1 MDSRTIRETFL
12 KYFESKGHRRVA
24 SSSLIP
30 AADPT
35 LIFANAGMNQFKDC
49 FLGMEKRDYT
59 RATSSQKCV
68 RAGGKHNDLDNVG
81 FTARHHTFFE
91 MLGNFS
97 FGDYFKKD
105 AIAYAWELSTKH
117 YHLNPDKIWISVF
130 EKDDEAHDLWQGVA
144 GVPAGRIVRLGEK
157 DNFWAMGEVGPC
169 GPCSELYYDLGP
181 GVGCG
186 KPDCSPA
193 CDCGRYLEY
202 WNLVFMQFHRDES
215 GTMRPLPKPSIDT
228 GAGLERLA
236 SLLQRVLTNYDTDL
250 FIPIIK
256 RIEAMAGT
264 AYGKDEKTSAAM
276 RVIADHARATAF
288 LVADGAL
295 PGNEG
300 RGYVLRRIIRR
311 SLRFAH
317 HLRMTPPIIA
327 RVVPDIAAMFGDIYP
342 EVAGEAELIKTV
354 ATDEES
360 RFERTLDAGVGHIE
374 TILEYA
380 LETGA
385 KAVPGEEIF
394 LLYDTH
400 GVPADL
406 VEELAK
412 EKGLGVDLEGF
423 QHHLGEQKR
432 RSKVVHRFDARV
444 EEVHEALRRD
454 CSPEFVGYGPMEH
467 AARAVALVREGKRV
481 EVLKAG
487 EEGELVA
494 DITPFYAESGG
505 QVGDT
510 GTVLFEGGQAAVLDA
525 QKPLPGLIV
534 HKVKVASGALK
545 AGAAVTLSVEEGRRR
560 AIMRHHTATHL
571 LHAALRK
578 VLGEGARQMG
588 SLVDPGHLRF
598 DFAFGR
604 GLTTEELDRIERL
617 ANEQILRNAGVE
629 KELLPIEEA
638 RKKGALAFF
647 GDKYGEVVRVVS
659 VPGWSAEFCGGTH
672 VDRTGDIGL
681 IKIVSEKAIA
691 AGVRRLEAV
700 AGMEA
705 LTKAQQDDNRLAD
718 LASVLE
724 VQREGIDEKVGVLIE
739 RNRTL
744 EKQIKELKF
753 AQAKGGTT
761 AVNWTEVAGVPVFVQ
776 KLEDYAPQELRS
788 LADEHRKKFPSGIIL
803 LASENQG
810 KLSVVIAVSPDFQKA
825 HPAGK
830 LAKALGA
837 RLGGAGGG
845 NPAMAQAG
853 GTDVAKLNEA
863 LADLASLIQ

>member
-49 FLGMEKRDYT
+49 FLGLETRDYT

-130 EKDDEAHDLWQGVA
+130 EKDDEAFGLWKSVA
-144 GVPAGRIVRLGEK
+144 GVPEGKIVRLGEK

-169 GPCSELYYDLGP
+169 GPCSELYYDLGA

-228 GAGLERLA
+228 GAGLERVA

-250 FIPIIK
+250 FIPIIR
-256 RIEAMAGT
+256 RIEALAGVP
-264 AYGKDEKTSAAM
+264 YGKNPKTDAAM

-317 HLRMTPPIIA
+317 HLKLTPPIIA
-327 RVVPDIAAMFGDIYP
+327 RVAPDIAAMFGDIYP
-342 EVAGEAELIKTV
+342 EVAREAELIKTV

-360 RFERTLDAGVGHIE
+360 RFERTLETGVGHIE
-374 TILEYA
+374 TIVEHA
-380 LETGA
+380 LGSGL
-385 KAVPGEEIF
+385 KAIPGEEIF
-394 LLYDTH
+394 ILYDTH

-423 QHHLGEQKR
+423 QRHLGEQKR
-432 RSKVVHRFDARV
+432 RSKVVHKFDARV
-444 EEVHEALRRD
+444 EEVHEALRREFT
-454 CSPEFVGYGPMEH
+454 PEFVGYGPMEH
-467 AARAVALVREGKRV
+467 AAKAVALVKDGSRV
-481 EVLKAG
+481 DALAAG
-487 EEGELVA
+487 EEGELVT

-510 GTVLFEGGQAAVLDA
+510 GTVAFEGGSAAVLDT

-545 AGAAVTLSVEEGRRR
+545 AGAAVTLSVDAERRR
-560 AIMRHHTATHL
+560 AVMRHHTATHL
-571 LHAALRK
+571 LHAALRA
-578 VLGEGARQMG
+578 VLGESARQMG
-588 SLVDPGHLRF
+588 SLVDDQRLRF
-598 DFAFGR
+598 DFAYGK
-604 GLTTEELDRIERL
+604 GLEPAEVEAIERL
-617 ANEQILRNAGVE
+617 ANAQVLRNAEVG

-638 RKKGALAFF
+638 KKKGALAFF

-659 VPGWSAEFCGGTH
+659 VPSYSAEFCGGTH

-681 IKIVSEKAIA
+681 VKIVSEKAIA

-705 LTKAQQDDNRLAD
+705 LRKAQHDDGHLAG
-718 LASVLE
+718 LATRLE
-724 VQREGIDEKVGVLIE
+724 VPREGIDEKVEGLAE
-739 RNRTL
+739 RLRVL
-744 EKQIKELKF
+744 EKQVKELKL

-776 KLEDYAPQELRS
+776 KLEDYTPQELRT
-788 LADEHRKKFPSGIIL
+788 LADEHRKKFESGIIL
-803 LASENQG
+803 LASEKEG
-810 KLSVVIAVSPDFQKA
+810 KLSVVISVSEDYKKA

-837 RLGGAGGG
+837 RLGGSGGG

-863 LADLASLIQ
+863 LADLASLLQ

>member
-117 YHLNPDKIWISVF
+117 YHLDPDRIWISVF
-130 EKDDEAHDLWQGVA
+130 EKDDEAFDLWRSVA
-144 GVPAGRIVRLGEK
+144 GVPESKLVRLGEK

-228 GAGLERLA
+228 GAGLERVA
-236 SLLQRVLTNYDTDL
+236 SILQRVPTNYDTDL
-250 FIPIIK
+250 FIPLIK
-256 RIEAMAGT
+256 RIESLAGV
-264 AYGKDEKTSAAM
+264 AYGRDPKTDAAM

-317 HLRMTPPIIA
+317 HLKMAPPIIA
-327 RVVPDIAAMFGDIYP
+327 RVTPDIAAMFGDIYP
-342 EVAGEAELIKTV
+342 EVAREIELIKTV

-360 RFERTLDAGVGHIE
+360 RFERTLDAGVGHVE
-374 TILEYA
+374 TAVDRA
-380 LETGA
+380 LKSGL
-385 KAVPGEEIF
+385 KAIPGEEIF
-394 LLYDTH
+394 VLYDTH

-412 EKGLGVDLEGF
+412 EKGLSVDLEGF
-423 QHHLGEQKR
+423 QKHLGEQRK
-432 RSKVVHRFDARV
+432 RSKVIHKFDARV
-444 EEVHEALRRD
+444 EEVHEVLQREF
-454 CSPEFVGYGPMEH
+454 SPEFMGYGMLEH
-467 AARAVALVREGKRV
+467 AAKVLALVKDGARANALGP
-481 EVLKAG
+481 G

-494 DITPFYAESGG
+494 DVTPFYAESGG

-510 GTVLFEGGQAAVLDA
+510 GTIAFEGGSAAVLDT

-534 HKVKVASGALK
+534 HKVKVASGSLK
-545 AGAAVTLSVEEGRRR
+545 AGADVTITVDAARRR

-578 VLGEGARQMG
+578 VLGESARQMG
-588 SLVDPGHLRF
+588 SLVDEHRLRF
-598 DFAFGR
+598 DFAYGK
-604 GLTTEELDRIERL
+604 GLEPGELKTIEKL
-617 ANEQILRNAGVE
+617 ANEQVLRNAEVG
-629 KELLPIEEA
+629 KEVLPIEEA
-638 RKKGALAFF
+638 KKKGALAFF

-659 VPGWSAEFCGGTH
+659 VPGYSAEFCGGTH

-681 IKIVSEKAIA
+681 VKIVSEKAIA

-705 LTKAQQDDNRLAD
+705 LRKAQHDDDHLAD
-718 LASVLE
+718 LAVRLE
-724 VQREGIDEKVGVLIE
+724 VPREGIGEKVDGLADRVKA
-739 RNRTL
+739 L
-744 EKQIKELKF
+744 EKQVKELKL

-776 KLEDYAPQELRS
+776 KLEDYTPQELRT
-788 LADEHRKKFPSGIIL
+788 LADEHRKKFESGIIL
-803 LASENQG
+803 LASEKEG
-810 KLSVVIAVSPDFQKA
+810 KLSVVISVSEDYKKA

-837 RLGGAGGG
+837 RLGGSGGG

-863 LADLASLIQ
+863 LADLASLLA

>member
-49 FLGMEKRDYT
+49 FLGLETRDYT

-130 EKDDEAHDLWQGVA
+130 EKDDEAFGLWKSVA
-144 GVPAGRIVRLGEK
+144 GVPEGKIVRLGEK

-169 GPCSELYYDLGP
+169 GPCSELYYDLGA

-228 GAGLERLA
+228 GAGLERMA

-250 FIPIIK
+250 FIPIIR
-256 RIEAMAGT
+256 RIEALAGVP
-264 AYGKDEKTSAAM
+264 YGKNPKTDAAM

-317 HLRMTPPIIA
+317 HLKLQPPIIA
-327 RVVPDIAAMFGDIYP
+327 RVAPEIAAQYGDIYP
-342 EVAGEAELIKTV
+342 EVARELELVKTV
-354 ATDEES
+354 ATDEET
-360 RFERTLDAGVGHIE
+360 RFERTLETGVGHIE
-374 TILEYA
+374 TILEHA
-380 LETGA
+380 LRSGLRV
-385 KAVPGEEIF
+385 VPGEEVF

-412 EKGLGVDLEGF
+412 EKGLGVDLERF
-423 QHHLGEQKR
+423 QRHLGEQKR
-432 RSKVVHRFDARV
+432 RSKVVHKFDARV
-444 EEVHEALRRD
+444 EEVHEALRREFT
-454 CSPEFVGYGPMEH
+454 PEFVGYGPMEH
-467 AARAVALVREGKRV
+467 AAKAVALVKDGSRV
-481 EVLKAG
+481 DALAVG
-487 EEGELVA
+487 EEGELVT

-510 GTVLFEGGQAAVLDA
+510 GTVAFEGGSAAVLDT

-534 HKVKVASGALK
+534 HRVRVAAGALK
-545 AGAAVTLSVEEGRRR
+545 TGAAVTLSVDEARRR
-560 AIMRHHTATHL
+560 AVMRHHTATHL
-571 LHAALRK
+571 LHAALRA
-578 VLGEGARQMG
+578 VLGESARQMG
-588 SLVDPGHLRF
+588 SLVDDQRLRF
-598 DFAFGR
+598 DFAYGK
-604 GLTTEELDRIERL
+604 GLEPAEVEAIERL
-617 ANEQILRNAGVE
+617 ANAQVLRNAEVG

-638 RKKGALAFF
+638 KKKGALAFF

-659 VPGWSAEFCGGTH
+659 VPGYSAEFCGGTH

-705 LTKAQQDDNRLAD
+705 LALAQEDEARLSG
-718 LASVLE
+718 LAAALE
-724 VQREGIDEKVGVLIE
+724 VPREKIGEKIE
-739 RNRTL
+739 GLAERVRAL
-744 EKQIKELKF
+744 EKQVKDLKL

-776 KLEDYAPQELRS
+776 KLEDYTPQELRT
-788 LADEHRKKFPSGIIL
+788 LADEHRKKFPHGIIL
-803 LASENQG
+803 LVSEKEG
-810 KLSVVIAVSPDFQKA
+810 KLSVVISVSEDYRKA

-837 RLGGAGGG
+837 RLGGSGGG

-863 LADLASLIQ
+863 LADLASLLA